1 MNVRIIFIAG
11 YSAIFLAV
19 IAQTAFHLAPDPTL
33 LEKRRLA
40 PFPTVTRISDVLSQR
55 FMKSFND
62 YIDDNFGFR
71 KLFIRANNFVD
82 VRFLRTPSNSHIII
96 GKNNF
101 LFDLADWRSFV
112 HWHSTATEWQIANAA
127 SQIKQFQDR
136 LKKGGIEFLLVL
148 GPNKGTI
155 YPEYMPRPRYLL
167 HKQSERQRWGAA
179 LGRAGVH
186 YLDPTS
192 LLLTA
197 KQSERMYYKGD
208 HHWTKFGGL
217 LVTRKIVSDLAE
229 MLRVEPPKLQVI
241 GQRPDSWEATGGGS
255 LDELLGVKA
264 ARSNM
269 EPIIS
274 ASGAK
279 LPPGIVIGDSFI
291 RWLYLRDASL
301 SLKQIEK
308 QKPVQ
313 RFDEAIGQLRGI
325 RYVVVTYWEADTRA
339 FTDETFWQ

>member
-1 MNVRIIFIAG
+1 MNIRIVFIAG

-19 IAQTAFHLAPDPTL
+19 IIQTAFHLAPDPTL

-40 PFPTVTRISDVLSQR
+40 PFPTMTHISGVLSQR

-62 YIDDNFGFR
+62 YIADNFGFR

-82 VRFLRTPSNSHIII
+82 VRLLRTPSNSNVII
-96 GKNNF
+96 GKDDF

-112 HWHSTATEWQIANAA
+112 HWHSTATEAQIAGAA
-127 SQIKQFQDR
+127 VQIRDFQNR
-136 LKKGGIEFLLVL
+136 LKKNGIDFLFVL
-148 GPNKGTI
+148 SPNKGTI

-167 HKQSERQRWGAA
+167 HKQSERQRWDAA
-179 LGRAGVH
+179 LARVGVN

-192 LLLTA
+192 LLIAA
-197 KQSERMYYKGD
+197 KQTTRMYYKGD

-229 MLRVEPPKLQVI
+229 MLRVASPELEVI
-241 GQRPDSWEATGGGS
+241 GQRPDGWEDTGGGS

-264 ARSNM
+264 ARSNV
-269 EPIIS
+269 EPIIR

-291 RWLYLRDASL
+291 RWLYLRDASS

-308 QKPVQ
+308 QRPVEQ
-313 RFDEAIGQLRGI
+313 FDKAIGQLRGI
-325 RYVVVTYWEADTRA
+325 RYVVVAYWEADTLA
-339 FTDETFWQ
+339 FTDATFWR